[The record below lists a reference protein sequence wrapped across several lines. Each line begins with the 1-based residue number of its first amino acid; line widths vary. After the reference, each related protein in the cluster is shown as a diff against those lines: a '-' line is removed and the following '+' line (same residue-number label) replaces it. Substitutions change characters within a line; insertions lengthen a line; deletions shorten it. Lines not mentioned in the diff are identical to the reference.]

1 MHFHRKYIPIASAT
15 KDRIDIRI
23 MAQTARPASTLLS
36 STHVSETGSV
46 QVYVEI
52 PQQKLAQFPDRVHA
66 VPSQ

>member
-1 MHFHRKYIPIASAT
+1 MHFQIKYIPMASAT
-15 KDRIDIRI
+15 KESTDIRI

-52 PQQKLAQFPDRVHA
+52 PQQRLAQFPERVHA